1 MFVEK
6 TFFRENFQKIPE
18 PIGNFVNVRFTGNLA
33 YLSGQGA
40 FDDEGNLIYWKGWK
54 RSKFRSSL

>member
-1 MFVEK
+1 M
-6 TFFRENFQKIPE
+6 ENFQKIPE

>member
-1 MFVEK
+1 M
-6 TFFRENFQKIPE
+6 ENFQKIPE

-40 FDDEGNLIYWKGWK
+40 FDDEGNLTTGKVGK
-54 RSKFRSSL
+54 DLKDET